1 MSFPLSRSA
10 AEIVEIARR
19 HPQVARADIAKHTV
33 LSQQSIHRITADLV
47 ARELL
52 IAHDPIADGRGK
64 PSPGVSLNGRGA
76 HATCISINTD
86 SVIVATIDFC
96 GAVLASATLD
106 VDPDDPNE
114 VVKASHAEALKQGAS
129 LDLDANRFAG
139 VGVSMHGFRLSR
151 DGAFMTPPPLS
162 NWVDLPVTPLFT
174 PIFGPH
180 VFAENNATLG
190 AIAESWVGHGVT
202 TATFGYL
209 SFNHGFGGGI
219 VHEGNPIFGANGNAG
234 EIGTIY
240 SAEIELNRPRL
251 EGLIRALQTHGNDIQ
266 EIAQLDDAV
275 RRNLPGLSEWLE
287 EVMPQL
293 DLIVRSLTAILDPE
307 KIVFGG
313 EAPRVLQKKLL
324 ERCAPRRPDR
334 FGRTAPAPLLV
345 PSLVKG
351 DPALLGAGI
360 QVFRKRILA
369 KET

>member
-19 HPQVARADIAKHTV
+19 YPQLPRADFARHTV

-47 ARELL
+47 ARNLL
-52 IAHDPIADGRGK
+52 AAHAPVAEGRGK
-64 PSPGVSLNGRGA
+64 PSPGVSLNGAGA
-76 HATCISINTD
+76 HATAISINTGN
-86 SVIVATIDFC
+86 VIVATVDFC
-96 GAVLASATLD
+96 GANLVTTRLD
-106 VDPDDPNE
+106 VDPNDPAAVLE
-114 VVKASHAEALKQGAS
+114 ESHAAAARQRAAH
-129 LDLDANRFAG
+129 DLDDDRFAG

-162 NWVDLPVTPLFT
+162 QWVDLPVSPMFK
-174 PIFGPH
+174 PVFGPH

-202 TATFGYL
+202 TPTFGYL

-219 VHEGNPIFGANGNAG
+219 IHNGNPIFGANGNAG
-234 EIGTIY
+234 EISTIY
-240 SAEIELNRPRL
+240 SQDVVERRPRL
-251 EGLIRALQTHGNDIQ
+251 AGLIQALQTHGADIQ
-266 EIAQLDDAV
+266 DISQLDDAV
-275 RRNLPGLSEWLE
+275 RRDLPGLQDWLKD
-287 EVMPQL
+287 VMPQL
-293 DLIVRSLTAILDPE
+293 DLIVRGLTAILDPE

-351 DPALLGAGI
+351 DPALLGAAI
-360 QVFRKRILA
+360 QVFRRRILA
-369 KET
+369 KPA

>member
-19 HPQVARADIAKHTV
+19 FPQLPRAEFAQHTV

-47 ARELL
+47 ARDLL
-52 IAHDPIADGRGK
+52 TAHPPVAGGRGK
-64 PSPGVSLNGRGA
+64 PSPGVSLNGSGA
-76 HATCISINTD
+76 HATSVSINTGH
-86 SVIVATIDFC
+86 VIVATVDFC
-96 GAVLASATLD
+96 GGALATTKLD
-106 VDPDDPNE
+106 VDPNDPPA
-114 VVKASHAEALKQGAS
+114 VLTASHAAATQQRAMQ
-129 LDLDANRFAG
+129 DLDDDRFAG

-162 NWVDLPVTPLFT
+162 HWVDLPVSPMFRTV
-174 PIFGPH
+174 FGPH

-202 TATFGYL
+202 TQTFGYL

-219 VHEGNPIFGANGNAG
+219 VHDGNPVFGANGNAG
-234 EIGTIY
+234 EISTIY
-240 SAEIELNRPRL
+240 SADVVERRPRL
-251 EGLIRALQTHGNDIQ
+251 AGLIQSLQAHGNDIQ
-266 EIAQLDDAV
+266 DIAQLDEAV
-275 RRNLPGLSEWLE
+275 RRNLPGLEDWLE
-287 EVMPQL
+287 DVTPQL
-293 DLIVRSLTAILDPE
+293 DLIVRGLTGILDPE

-313 EAPRVLQKKLL
+313 EAPPVLQKKLL

-360 QVFRKRILA
+360 QVFRRRLLA
-369 KET
+369 KAS